1 MERKS
6 EGEFRKLPS
15 HPKFWLKS
23 FSTRASQTHPSSR
36 HAQITKWAGLIVP
49 PPLSPLSFPPSYYF
63 RRGTGNPAKAE
74 VHGAPGITQQRKRR
88 RWGQRDRGELRRM
101 GWRTPREGPL
111 RLFELG
117 GESAEFPRGRSHR
130 VDGWVDDV
138 WTQDFSETR
147 DYYSARPQRD

>member
-1 MERKS
+1 MWNARTR
-6 EGEFRKLPS
+6 GRVRKLPS
-15 HPKFWLKS
+15 HPKRLKS
-23 FSTRASQTHPSSR
+23 FSTPGSQTHPSR

-49 PPLSPLSFPPSYYF
+49 PPLSPLSPSYYF
-63 RRGTGNPAKAE
+63 RRGTGNSAKAE

-88 RWGQRDRGELRRM
+88 RWRQRDRGELRRM

-117 GESAEFPRGRSHR
+117 GKSAEFPRGRSHR

-138 WTQDFSETR
+138 WISRQDFETR
-147 DYYSARPQRD
+147 DYYSAWPQRD